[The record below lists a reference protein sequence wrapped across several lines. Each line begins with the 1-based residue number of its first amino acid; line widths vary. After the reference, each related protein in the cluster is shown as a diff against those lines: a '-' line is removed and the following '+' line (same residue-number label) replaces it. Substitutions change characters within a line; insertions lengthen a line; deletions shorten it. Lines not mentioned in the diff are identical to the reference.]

1 MGQRLNVLIG
11 VAAMSLPFAAFAQQ
25 DGQSKA
31 EAATHATSKPK
42 VKKQA
47 SPEPRA
53 EASSDAGAEATAGPA
68 NLTKADVKAGAT
80 VYDLQGNSVGTIE
93 SVDGEGA
100 ILNTGTTKVKVPVAS
115 FAQGDKGLAIS
126 MSKAEIEAA
135 ARK

>member
-31 EAATHATSKPK
+31 EAATHATKAK
-42 VKKQA
+42 AKKQS

-53 EASSDAGAEATAGPA
+53 EASSDAGAEATAGTANPA
-68 NLTKADVKAGAT
+68 KADVKAGAT

-93 SVDGEGA
+93 SVDGEAA
-100 ILNTGTTKVKVPVAS
+100 ILNTGSAKVKVPVAS

-135 ARK
+135 AKK